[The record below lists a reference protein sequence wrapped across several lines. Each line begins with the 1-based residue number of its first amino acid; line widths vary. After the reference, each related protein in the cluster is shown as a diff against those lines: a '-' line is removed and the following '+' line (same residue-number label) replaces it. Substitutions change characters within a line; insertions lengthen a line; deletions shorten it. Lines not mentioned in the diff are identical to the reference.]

1 MNDIRPG
8 LRLINGTAH
17 VAKVEL
23 VLGPGEQLEVPE
35 GSVIEQ
41 ERGPLSVVGAAPKVK
56 PAPAE
61 DEAPAKAPARKAA
74 AKK

>member
-8 LRLINGTAH
+8 LRLINGTAS

-23 VLGPGEQLEVPE
+23 RIEPGEQVEVPE

-41 ERGPLSVVGAAPKVK
+41 DRGPLSVVGSAPKVT

-61 DEAPAKAPARKAA
+61 DEPTKAPARKAA

>member
-23 VLGPGEQLEVPE
+23 VLGPGEQVEVPE

-41 ERGPLSVVGAAPKVK
+41 ERGPLSIVEP
-56 PAPAE
+56 
-61 DEAPAKAPARKAA
+61 PAKAPAKKAP

>member
-8 LRLINGTAH
+8 LRLINGTAD

-23 VLGPGEQLEVPE
+23 RLEAGEEIEVPE

-41 ERGPLSVVGAAPKVK
+41 ERGPLSV
-56 PAPAE
+56 AE
-61 DEAPAKAPARKAA
+61 KRPVKAPA
-74 AKK
+74 AKKAPVK